1 MAFINRLIYKDL
13 FNTSVLFVPHLCF
26 IYITQ
31 ALQTSHT
38 SVERTAYLYAIFL
51 FLLQRYFFP
60 FTSLLITVEKLSKE
74 QGKKF
79 KNNSCNIQN
88 NVYAPTRMNIPKKLR
103 ETFRGYINTF
113 FSPITPVYNH
123 KVINFALYQQGVE
136 RVL

>member
-38 SVERTAYLYAIFL
+38 SVEQTAYLYAIFL

-74 QGKKF
+74 
-79 KNNSCNIQN
+79 
-88 NVYAPTRMNIPKKLR
+88 
-103 ETFRGYINTF
+103 
-113 FSPITPVYNH
+113 
-123 KVINFALYQQGVE
+123 
-136 RVL
+136 

>member
-1 MAFINRLIYKDL
+1 MASRILGMGDVMTLI
-13 FNTSVLFVPHLCF
+13 
-26 IYITQ
+26 
-31 ALQTSHT
+31 
-38 SVERTAYLYAIFL
+38 
-51 FLLQRYFFP
+51 
-60 FTSLLITVEKLSKE
+60 EKAEAQIDEEKAAEL
-74 QGKKF
+74 GKKF

-88 NVYAPTRMNIPKKLR
+88 NVYAPTGMNIPKKLR